1 PWMIGERIDLIENR
15 VNGLKGCRRH
25 TQERMID
32 HPFLSVILITA
43 MGWPKVWASIE
54 QPEKPPPSGEP
65 SATRIQAV
73 PWRMRSDGSPF
84 PTLLTNNYTP
94 LTNSKRVF

>member
-1 PWMIGERIDLIENR
+1 MTYRALDDWERIDLIENR
-15 VNGLKGCRRH
+15 VNGLKGYRRH

-43 MGWPKVWASIE
+43 VGWPKVWASIE

-73 PWRMRSDGSPF
+73 PWRMRSEWV
-84 PTLLTNNYTP
+84 TLPSLTDKHLYP
-94 LTNSKRVF
+94 LE